1 MEKMSSA
8 LVLIEADYRA
18 LCEAWKD
25 SQPKPGC
32 WIRKALLCLAIAL
45 IIAFPV
51 FA

>member
-1 MEKMSSA
+1 MEKLPSA
-8 LVLIEADYRA
+8 LELMEADYRK

-25 SQPKPGC
+25 SQPKPGS
-32 WIRKALLCLAIAL
+32 WISRALLCLAVAL